1 MQNLSLKE
9 LRHITKNRNTNSYKS
24 ISKDKLLI
32 IIIII
37 NNNNNNNKEDRKII
51 FKSKKGLY
59 KPARKNLIKAK
70 IEEVKEILL
79 DAIINRD
86 EKIEEIK
93 KVLYDPRNNLFK
105 PEKEHYKTIE
115 IGNTFSSNYIDHKSN
130 GGKDKALPI
139 KDYLMKLNHI

>member
-37 NNNNNNNKEDRKII
+37 INNNNNNNNNKEDRKII

-59 KPARKNLIKAK
+59 KPT
-70 IEEVKEILL
+70 
-79 DAIINRD
+79 
-86 EKIEEIK
+86 
-93 KVLYDPRNNLFK
+93 RNSLFK
-105 PEKEHYKTIE
+105 LERK
-115 IGNTFSSNYIDHKSN
+115 
-130 GGKDKALPI
+130 
-139 KDYLMKLNHI
+139 

>member
-37 NNNNNNNKEDRKII
+37 IIIIINNNNNNNNNNKEDRKII

-59 KPARKNLIKAK
+59 KPT
-70 IEEVKEILL
+70 
-79 DAIINRD
+79 
-86 EKIEEIK
+86 
-93 KVLYDPRNNLFK
+93 RNSLFK
-105 PEKEHYKTIE
+105 LERK
-115 IGNTFSSNYIDHKSN
+115 
-130 GGKDKALPI
+130 
-139 KDYLMKLNHI
+139 

>member
-37 NNNNNNNKEDRKII
+37 INNNNNNNKEDRKII

-59 KPARKNLIKAK
+59 KPT
-70 IEEVKEILL
+70 
-79 DAIINRD
+79 
-86 EKIEEIK
+86 
-93 KVLYDPRNNLFK
+93 RNSLFK
-105 PEKEHYKTIE
+105 LERK
-115 IGNTFSSNYIDHKSN
+115 
-130 GGKDKALPI
+130 
-139 KDYLMKLNHI
+139 

>member
-37 NNNNNNNKEDRKII
+37 IINNNNNNKEDRKII

-59 KPARKNLIKAK
+59 KPT
-70 IEEVKEILL
+70 
-79 DAIINRD
+79 
-86 EKIEEIK
+86 
-93 KVLYDPRNNLFK
+93 RNSLFK
-105 PEKEHYKTIE
+105 LERK
-115 IGNTFSSNYIDHKSN
+115 
-130 GGKDKALPI
+130 
-139 KDYLMKLNHI
+139 

>member
-37 NNNNNNNKEDRKII
+37 IIINNNNNNKEDRKII

-59 KPARKNLIKAK
+59 KPT
-70 IEEVKEILL
+70 
-79 DAIINRD
+79 
-86 EKIEEIK
+86 
-93 KVLYDPRNNLFK
+93 RNNLFK
-105 PEKEHYKTIE
+105 LERK
-115 IGNTFSSNYIDHKSN
+115 
-130 GGKDKALPI
+130 
-139 KDYLMKLNHI
+139 

>member
-37 NNNNNNNKEDRKII
+37 INNNNNKEDRKII

-59 KPARKNLIKAK
+59 KPT
-70 IEEVKEILL
+70 
-79 DAIINRD
+79 
-86 EKIEEIK
+86 
-93 KVLYDPRNNLFK
+93 RNSLFK
-105 PEKEHYKTIE
+105 LERK
-115 IGNTFSSNYIDHKSN
+115 
-130 GGKDKALPI
+130 
-139 KDYLMKLNHI
+139 

>member
-37 NNNNNNNKEDRKII
+37 IINNNNNKEDRKII

-59 KPARKNLIKAK
+59 KPT
-70 IEEVKEILL
+70 
-79 DAIINRD
+79 
-86 EKIEEIK
+86 
-93 KVLYDPRNNLFK
+93 RNSLFK
-105 PEKEHYKTIE
+105 LERK
-115 IGNTFSSNYIDHKSN
+115 
-130 GGKDKALPI
+130 
-139 KDYLMKLNHI
+139 

>member
-37 NNNNNNNKEDRKII
+37 NNNNNNNNNNKEDRKII

-59 KPARKNLIKAK
+59 KPT
-70 IEEVKEILL
+70 
-79 DAIINRD
+79 
-86 EKIEEIK
+86 
-93 KVLYDPRNNLFK
+93 RNSLFK
-105 PEKEHYKTIE
+105 LERK
-115 IGNTFSSNYIDHKSN
+115 
-130 GGKDKALPI
+130 
-139 KDYLMKLNHI
+139 

>member
-37 NNNNNNNKEDRKII
+37 IIINNNNKEDRKII

-59 KPARKNLIKAK
+59 NQQ
-70 IEEVKEILL
+70 EI
-79 DAIINRD
+79 
-86 EKIEEIK
+86 
-93 KVLYDPRNNLFK
+93 VF
-105 PEKEHYKTIE
+105 
-115 IGNTFSSNYIDHKSN
+115 
-130 GGKDKALPI
+130 
-139 KDYLMKLNHI
+139 LN

>member
-37 NNNNNNNKEDRKII
+37 IIINNNNNNKEDRKII

-59 KPARKNLIKAK
+59 KPT
-70 IEEVKEILL
+70 
-79 DAIINRD
+79 
-86 EKIEEIK
+86 
-93 KVLYDPRNNLFK
+93 RNSLFK
-105 PEKEHYKTIE
+105 LERK
-115 IGNTFSSNYIDHKSN
+115 
-130 GGKDKALPI
+130 
-139 KDYLMKLNHI
+139 